1 MSKPF
6 SKLFK
11 SLESDKKYVSKRNLL
26 IKKEFEKIKQ
36 EMIEEFNAHPITQE
50 IELGV
55 TAPNLSNTLSGVTN
69 LFSFIGFDAVSR
81 PIDPIRQL
89 LEKSTFRISSGG
101 RSLATA
107 TFEIPTAKMIF
118 LATPMPWANGRSW
131 AKGIERGISGLGF
144 YLKKKSVSRSGFG
157 IQSKRRVRGGLK
169 FQNTQYISA
178 LINKYEKKFRDLN
191 RKQL

>member
-69 LFSFIGFDAVSR
+69 LFSFIGFDAGSR

-89 LEKSTFRISSGG
+89 LEKSTFRIS
-101 RSLATA
+101 
-107 TFEIPTAKMIF
+107 I
-118 LATPMPWANGRSW
+118 N
-131 AKGIERGISGLGF
+131 
-144 YLKKKSVSRSGFG
+144 YLIK
-157 IQSKRRVRGGLK
+157 
-169 FQNTQYISA
+169 
-178 LINKYEKKFRDLN
+178 
-191 RKQL
+191 